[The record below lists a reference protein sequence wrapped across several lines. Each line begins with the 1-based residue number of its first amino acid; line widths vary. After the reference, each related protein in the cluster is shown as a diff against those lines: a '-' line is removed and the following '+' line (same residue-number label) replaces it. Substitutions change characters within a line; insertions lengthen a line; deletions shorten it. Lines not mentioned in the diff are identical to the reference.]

1 MAMPMSPTD
10 AILTITLNPTI
21 DLSNDVARIVPTH
34 KMRARNQRSEV
45 GGGGINVARVI
56 AELGGEA
63 DVAVLAGGA
72 TGAILVDMLEAL
84 PLGLHVFPI
93 KGAVRI
99 AFMVHEDES
108 GLEYRF
114 VPDGPVVSPVEV
126 EPVLHHIEKS
136 KAPYV
141 VASGSLPRGVSTDTY
156 ARMARQTAAS
166 GGRFV
171 LDASG
176 EALAAAIAEGGIYL
190 FKPSLSELER
200 LVGHGLDIE
209 AAGAVAADLVARG
222 VTRYV
227 ALTLGEEG
235 ALLVGPEGR
244 LQMPA
249 IKVKVVSAVGAG
261 DSFVGGIVWA
271 LSKGQDIREAFRFG
285 LAAGAAAVMT
295 EGTEL
300 CRRAD
305 ILKLYAEA
313 CAARHA
319 EEAGAWLSAEA

>member
-1 MAMPMSPTD
+1 MSAPLSRTS
-10 AILTITLNPTI
+10 ILCITLNPTL
-21 DLSNDVARIVPTH
+21 DLSNDVTRIVPTH
-34 KMRARNQRSEV
+34 KMRVRNQRQEV
-45 GGGGINVARVI
+45 GGGGVNVARVI
-56 AELGGEA
+56 AEMGGEA
-63 DVAVLAGGA
+63 DVAVLSGGA
-72 TGAILVDMLEAL
+72 TGAILVEALKAL
-84 PLGLHVFPI
+84 PLGLHIFPI
-93 KGAVRI
+93 KGSVRI

-114 VPDGPVVSPVEV
+114 VPEGPVVSALEV
-126 EPVLHHIEKS
+126 EPVMHLIDRQ
-136 KAPYV
+136 KAAYV

-156 ARMARQTAAS
+156 ALMARRTADT

-176 EALAAAIAEGGIYL
+176 EALSAAIAEGNIFL

-209 AAGAVAADLVARG
+209 MAAAFAADLVARG

-227 ALTLGEEG
+227 ALTLGEDG
-235 ALLVGPEGR
+235 AMLVGPEGR
-244 LQMPA
+244 LLMPA
-249 IKVKVVSAVGAG
+249 IKVTVRSAVGAG
-261 DSFVGGIVWA
+261 DSFVGAIVWA

-295 EGTEL
+295 EGTQL

-305 ILKLYAEA
+305 ILTLYADA
-313 CAARHA
+313 CAARH
-319 EEAGAWLSAEA
+319 EEQAAAWLATA

>member
-1 MAMPMSPTD
+1 MSQPMSPP
-10 AILTITLNPTI
+10 AILCITLNPTL
-21 DLSNDVARIVPTH
+21 DLSNDVTRIVPTH
-34 KMRARNQRSEV
+34 KMRVRNQRQEV
-45 GGGGINVARVI
+45 GGGGVNVARLI
-56 AELGGEA
+56 AEMGGEA
-63 DVAVLAGGA
+63 DVAVLSGGA
-72 TGAILVDMLEAL
+72 TGTILVEALRAL
-84 PLGLHVFPI
+84 PLGLHIFPI
-93 KGAVRI
+93 KGSVRI

-114 VPDGPVVSPVEV
+114 VPEGPAVSPLEV
-126 EPVLHHIEKS
+126 EPVMDLVGERRW
-136 KAPYV
+136 AYV
-141 VASGSLPRGVSTDTY
+141 VASGSLPRGVSSDTY
-156 ARMARQTAAS
+156 ARMARLTAAN

-176 EALAAAIAEGGIYL
+176 EALSAAIAEGGIFL

-209 AAGAVAADLVARG
+209 TAAAFAADLVARG

-244 LQMPA
+244 LLMPA
-249 IKVKVVSAVGAG
+249 IRVTVRSAVGAG
-261 DSFVGGIVWA
+261 DSFVGAIVWA

-300 CRRAD
+300 CQRAD
-305 ILKLYAEA
+305 ILKLYGDA
-313 CAARHA
+313 CAARH
-319 EEAGAWLSAEA
+319 EEQAAAWLASA